1 MIHLRICAPWIKK
14 KCLIFEGI
22 FRKLPNSSMRKVF
35 LVASFFFLVAI
46 AVAQQP
52 PSAYL
57 KAKSDLEAKEYGLA
71 KLGFIP
77 FLAEEKFGALS
88 NYAAFHSA
96 EAALQLGQAPEAIEL
111 LLALKGKSWEQSE
124 AQIYLLGLA
133 YFQNNQLLE
142 GLQTMKT
149 LTREPFTGKIYRAS
163 FEKLKTSS
171 SSFLI
176 THLNEFKENQGYTA
190 ALAYVLQQ
198 KVSMSASERST
209 LNQILQSD
217 AQKILKDRV
226 LDVVVIL
233 PFTSNSEQALSSLE
247 TNNFLLELYQ
257 GIALEVASLK
267 AEGGAI
273 QLHTFDSKRDLN
285 YLNALVKDPTV
296 LAADVI
302 IGPIYPEETALISAF
317 AEVQK
322 IPFIH
327 PLSNLGERFEEN
339 QFSYLFRPSLSSLA
353 NGVVKTLKFQV
364 WGTKIAIGYSGSS
377 RDEQLGILL
386 QSQLEKEGF
395 NLVKV
400 QKVDSKNVTTF
411 LQGLGVRRGNRPSVD
426 QVILLSDDPAIAQP
440 VFSLMESISTEVPL
454 LVMDSWLGFNFSN
467 FEMLEYANFYF
478 ISNNTPKYHSK
489 EMNDFRNLFY
499 EKHLQ
504 FPSTNSILGAE
515 LVHWIHSNA
524 EFAQDFDLRPSLDV
538 KGEQPGRLTWGFNFQ
553 KVNNNSYSPVFK
565 LESGEL
571 IPLN

>member
-1 MIHLRICAPWIKK
+1 MQ
-14 KCLIFEGI
+14 
-22 FRKLPNSSMRKVF
+22 KVF
-35 LVASFFFLVAI
+35 LVASFFFLVAF

-77 FLAEEKFGALS
+77 YLAEEKFGALS

-96 EAALQLGQAPEAIEL
+96 EAALQLGQASEAIEL

-149 LTREPFTGKIYRAS
+149 LIREPFTGKIYRAS

-217 AQKILKDRV
+217 AQRILKDRV

-233 PFTSNSEQALSSLE
+233 PFTTNSEQALSSLE

-353 NGVVKTLKFQV
+353 NGVVKTLKSQV

-504 FPSTNSILGAE
+504 FPSTNSFLGAE
-515 LVHWIHSNA
+515 LVHWIDSNA